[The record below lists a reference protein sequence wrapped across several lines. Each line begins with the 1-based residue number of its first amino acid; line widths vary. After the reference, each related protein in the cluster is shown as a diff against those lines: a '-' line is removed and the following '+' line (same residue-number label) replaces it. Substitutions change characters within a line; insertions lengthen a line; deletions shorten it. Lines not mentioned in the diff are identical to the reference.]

1 MAQLTDD
8 DVKILLK
15 AIFGCTP
22 TDFVQVYGLMADAT
36 DDEFSR
42 WYKQGWNFSTTLFHV
57 GLDQVVAGPCG
68 LLAVVQGY
76 IFLKLIYGVRAI
88 EALLNVTDKFP
99 TGTGTGSDIDKL
111 LRTTNYDKEIALA
124 ESLAMCINNGATAP
138 GLHHDYPDGKLRLVT
153 LQDLDRPLIRNQQHQ
168 VKETIFDNYE
178 DLVSGILANMRHF
191 QSESGTMLLLFS
203 MIRTRGVRF
212 VLEDR
217 DDANPFV
224 VIEANMDQSLVSLA
238 MSGQGVQ
245 SQIDGVQV
253 IEPIE
258 ANGHGIPLIL
268 HGLWRRSILGCL
280 YSDTHATIG
289 NFLMNPCYPIWIVG
303 DGIHY
308 TTFVLL
314 DRMDTDKPVPQEL
327 NLEENFYNNFLFK
340 FTGTFN
346 RLEKSGVLPIE
357 SHRTFIYGLFYEI
370 GQGMS
375 ESDVDKILNLLKKKK
390 IQTPQEFHTFFEQ
403 WLHKIARTTA
413 SFFSESVSVSSSS
426 LASEQGINLLHWDGI
441 GNSLLERIFIS
452 DLEQVAPP
460 RFPSKTQA
468 IIWSN
473 TALEWNNRHV
483 TVIPVNIN

>member
-1 MAQLTDD
+1 
-8 DVKILLK
+8 
-15 AIFGCTP
+15 
-22 TDFVQVYGLMADAT
+22 MADAT

-42 WYKQGWNFSTTLFHV
+42 WYTQGWNFSTTLFHV

-88 EALLNVTDKFP
+88 EALLDVTDKFP
-99 TGTGTGSDIDKL
+99 TGTGTGSDIDTL
-111 LRTTNYDKEIALA
+111 LRTTNNDKEIALA

-153 LQDLDRPLIRNQQHQ
+153 LQDFHCPLIRNQQHQ
-168 VKETIFDNYE
+168 VKETIFDNYD

-191 QSESGTMLLLFS
+191 QSKSGMMLLLFS

-212 VLEDR
+212 VLGDR
-217 DDANPFV
+217 DNANPYV
-224 VIEANMDQSLVSLA
+224 VIGANMDQSLVSLA

-253 IEPIE
+253 IDVPIE
-258 ANGHGIPLIL
+258 ANGQPVQNGIPLIL

-280 YSDTHATIG
+280 YSDSHATLG

-308 TTFVLL
+308 TTVVLL
-314 DRMDTDKPVPQEL
+314 DRRDTDKPVPQEL

-346 RLEKSGVLPIE
+346 RLEKSGVLPFE
-357 SHRTFIYGLFYEI
+357 SHRTFMNGLFYEI

-375 ESDVDKILNLLKKKK
+375 ESDVDKILNLLEKKK
-390 IQTPQEFHTFFEQ
+390 IQTQQEFHTFLNK
-403 WLHKIARTTA
+403 WLLTIARSNA
-413 SFFSESVSVSSSS
+413 SSFSESASVSSSS
-426 LASEQGINLLHWDGI
+426 SALEQGTNLLHWDGI

-473 TALEWNNRHV
+473 TALDWRNVFDIIKQHGGVVGIWLDCDTSVQSKCLVER
-483 TVIPVNIN
+483 TSIL